1 MEVSSQELFE
11 AIEIIRSRRANAK
24 VEAEVEEEE
33 DFIDGF
39 ICTECGC
46 VHADYDEFEEDQ
58 EDEFEEDQEDEMD
71 NAIEEFAQRT
81 GLNMISVKDNGESP
95 IDLIRQHPHAN
106 QIFENYLASNGIPY
120 SIGVQLLNKMQ
131 GREREVFLQLLTL
144 DPTK

>member
-11 AIEIIRSRRANAK
+11 AIEIIRSRRANAQ
-24 VEAEVEEEE
+24 VESEVEEEE
-33 DFIDGF
+33 DFIDGS

-46 VHADYDEFEEDQ
+46 VHADYDEVEEDQ
-58 EDEFEEDQEDEMD
+58 EEDEMD

>member
-24 VEAEVEEEE
+24 VEAEVEVEVEEEE
-33 DFIDGF
+33 DFIDGS

-46 VHADYDEFEEDQ
+46 VHADYDEVEEDQ
-58 EDEFEEDQEDEMD
+58 EEDEMD

>member
-11 AIEIIRSRRANAK
+11 AIEIIRSRRANAQ

-33 DFIDGF
+33 DFIDGS

-46 VHADYDEFEEDQ
+46 VHEDYDEVEEDQ
-58 EDEFEEDQEDEMD
+58 EEDEMD
-71 NAIEEFAQRT
+71 NAIEVFAQRT

-95 IDLIRQHPHAN
+95 IDLIRRHPHAN
-106 QIFENYLASNGIPY
+106 QIFENYLASHGIPY

-144 DPTK
+144 DKSK

>member
-11 AIEIIRSRRANAK
+11 AIEIIRSRRANAQ
-24 VEAEVEEEE
+24 VESEVEEEE
-33 DFIDGF
+33 DFIDGS

-46 VHADYDEFEEDQ
+46 VHADYDEVEEDQ
-58 EDEFEEDQEDEMD
+58 EEDEMD

-95 IDLIRQHPHAN
+95 IDLIRRHPQAN